1 MNIEQQELIKLP
13 ATKQETLYFLLGRRE
28 TPCNRKL
35 CHFCFCDSSIRACNP
50 PGIDQPQMLS
60 RITSIVLG
68 LLLLATCGGVA
79 QSE

>member
-28 TPCNRKL
+28 TPYNRKL
-35 CHFCFCDSSIRACNP
+35 CHFCFCDSSNRACNL